1 MVMKLVL
8 KVNDLHDPKSK
19 RKALKTVSS
28 IEGVDSLA
36 VDKEKK
42 TLTVKVVLKAYDLI
56 IPNQAGR
63 AMKAVS
69 KLEGVESMKVD
80 REKKTVTVIG
90 NNRSIRS
97 CVQVEEADGCSYR
110 VRWTKQGRE

>member
-42 TLTVKVVLKAYDLI
+42 TLTVVGNIVVYNVVKKLRKLMNVDIEAAGPNKEKNEE
-56 IPNQAGR
+56 IPITYYYN
-63 AMKAVS
+63 S
-69 KLEGVESMKVD
+69 DYYPYHWPSF
-80 REKKTVTVIG
+80 
-90 NNRSIRS
+90 
-97 CVQVEEADGCSYR
+97 Y
-110 VRWTKQGRE
+110 TK

>member
-8 KVNDLHDPKSK
+8 KVHDLHDPKSK

-42 TLTVKVVLKAYDLI
+42 TLTVVGDIVVYNVVCKLRKLMNVDIEVAG
-56 IPNQAGR
+56 PN
-63 AMKAVS
+63 K
-69 KLEGVESMKVD
+69 E
-80 REKKTVTVIG
+80 EKKEK
-90 NNRSIRS
+90 N
-97 CVQVEEADGCSYR
+97 EETPITYYYNSDYYPYYWPSFY
-110 VRWTKQGRE
+110 TK